1 MKLSCSHLLSQELS
15 TKLSK
20 NLLAA
25 KSQADSS
32 STSTS
37 LNQLAVYS
45 LTMLAV
51 VFSLL
56 IGNFSVA
63 NAANA
68 AEPPNKPVN
77 NSTTNAAKQ
86 NIALQNIA
94 DSNASESVISEQ
106 VLYLQPEVN
115 ALIAAPKSTRLLL
128 IEKLTLRLPELNA
141 AEQFIVLQAQAE
153 RFWQLKKLEQAQTL
167 LRELDKRALTLAPEQ
182 AAQSPFIDYLRI
194 WSLVLTQQQLFEQAY
209 EIEKKYL
216 KAYSKSFATTRKQEI
231 ALLNE
236 KYETSRKET
245 ENELLEK
252 RAETTRLKIAEAE
265 QEKAF
270 YQRNKLIL
278 MAIIVVFIGMLIR
291 QITIS
296 RRLNNLSKKDQL
308 TGCHSRGQLFV
319 KGNRLIE
326 HFERTGNSFCIV
338 MFDINNFKAFNEQFS
353 HDQGDAKL
361 QQLTKI
367 ASQILRS
374 RDVLAR
380 IGSEKF
386 VVLLPS
392 ATLVQTQAIAE
403 RIKEKAFSK
412 AELSLSVGLVCI
424 EQTAGSL
431 NSALQSADT
440 ARRHAKA
447 TGSKKVISFVSIN
460 AD

>member
-1 MKLSCSHLLSQELS
+1 MKLSCAHLLSQELS

-56 IGNFSVA
+56 IGNFLVA
-63 NAANA
+63 NTANA
-68 AEPPNKPVN
+68 AETPNKPVN

-86 NIALQNIA
+86 NMAQ
-94 DSNASESVISEQ
+94 SNASESVISEQ

-128 IEKLTLRLPELNA
+128 LEKLTLRLPELNA

-167 LRELDKRALTLAPEQ
+167 LEELDKRALTLAPEQ

-296 RRLNNLSKKDQL
+296 RRLKNLSKKDQL